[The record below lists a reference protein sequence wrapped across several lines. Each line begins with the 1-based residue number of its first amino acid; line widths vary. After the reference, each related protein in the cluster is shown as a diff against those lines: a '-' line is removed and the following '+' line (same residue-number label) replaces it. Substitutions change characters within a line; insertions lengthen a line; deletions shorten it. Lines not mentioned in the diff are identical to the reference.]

1 MHFILHKGDLRI
13 RPYKPQMGMFG
24 QIIFFGLPEMIAQF
38 ATPVTTIC
46 LNTVIVAHLG
56 EVAVNAF
63 AVISYVAS
71 LAISVFAG
79 AAEGLQPL
87 FGQTYGA
94 KEEKD
99 MKWYFRSGMLI
110 SFVGSIVIVGLCIF
124 FGRPICSL
132 FGADAET
139 LEYTLYYLPQ
149 YAWAFVVVGL
159 NTMISAYLYSTER
172 SGYAIPLNICRALAF
187 NTLII
192 RGLPALV
199 GESIIW
205 YTYGIAEG
213 AVLVLAVI
221 LLKISERNGIVF
233 KEPQY

>member
-1 MHFILHKGDLRI
+1 MEPLIRFPSFIRLR
-13 RPYKPQMGMFG
+13 
-24 QIIFFGLPEMIAQF
+24 
-38 ATPVTTIC
+38 
-46 LNTVIVAHLG
+46 NTVLILLLV
-56 EVAVNAF
+56 
-63 AVISYVAS
+63 S
-71 LAISVFAG
+71 LAYHSFMMFRNGVPLFRDFHRERQHDAPG
-79 AAEGLQPL
+79 KLGVPPVLHGFHGVPEGLSVCI
-87 FGQTYGA
+87 
-94 KEEKD
+94 
-99 MKWYFRSGMLI
+99 SGRCMGRQHDL
-110 SFVGSIVIVGLCIF
+110 GIF

-139 LEYTLYYLPQ
+139 LEYTLFYLPQ

-159 NTMISAYLYSTER
+159 NTMISAYLYS
-172 SGYAIPLNICRALAF
+172 LVF

-213 AVLVLAVI
+213 TVLVLAVI